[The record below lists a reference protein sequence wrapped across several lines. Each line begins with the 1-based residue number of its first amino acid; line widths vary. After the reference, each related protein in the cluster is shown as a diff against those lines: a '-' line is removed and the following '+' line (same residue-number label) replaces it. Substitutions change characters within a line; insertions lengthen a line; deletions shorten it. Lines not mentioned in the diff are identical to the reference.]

1 MKDIDLG
8 LEGEACG
15 NAESRNFLVAYWLWA
30 ELHKACPSSKLFKK
44 LFSIRPTQYIRVFFS
59 YIQESHHELIIN
71 NYSIQ

>member
-30 ELHKACPSSKLFKK
+30 ELYKACPSSKLFKK
-44 LFSIRPTQYIRVFFS
+44 LFSIPQHNVYVFFS
-59 YIQESHHELIIN
+59 HIYKGLIMN
-71 NYSIQ
+71 